1 MAQRKPRNLYIMK
14 ILRNDIYE
22 NLRMALSTL
31 LANKLRSFLTVF
43 GVVIGI
49 ITVMLIASIISGI
62 DVSVKKEVESFGTR
76 SIYISKYNPGIHIG
90 RLSREERMRK
100 ELTFDD
106 SVALAGL
113 PTVELSVPFLDI
125 TNNFFG
131 QKLLVSGGGKTT
143 AGVALQGTLPEFEK
157 AGTQVISEGRFFSEF
172 ESDNRENVC
181 VIGSK
186 VADDFF
192 PYSSAISQEI
202 KIGAD
207 QFRIV
212 GVLQKREQFLIGG
225 GSDDQNNV
233 IYLPFSVAKKLKPNA
248 DDVYVLAVA
257 RPGMMD
263 EAKDQV
269 RDLLR
274 IRRQVP
280 FTAPDNFGMETS
292 ESILDNFRSIT
303 SGLAIAMV
311 VISSV
316 GLMVGGI
323 GVMNIMLV
331 SVTERT
337 REIGVRKAIGARR
350 RDIMWQF
357 LIEAATL
364 TAIGGLVGLS
374 IGWLLTLL
382 LRIFLPSYVPL
393 WAPIG
398 GFVAS
403 VGIGLIFGIWPAWK
417 AARLDPIESLRY
429 E

>member
-1 MAQRKPRNLYIMK
+1 MK
-14 ILRNDIYE
+14 ILRSDIYE

-43 GVVIGI
+43 GVVIGV

-76 SIYISKYNPGIHIG
+76 SIFLSKYNPGIHVG

-100 ELTFDD
+100 ELTYDD
-106 SVALAGL
+106 AIALQSL
-113 PTVELSVPFLDI
+113 PAVEISVPFLDI

-143 AGVALQGTLPEFEK
+143 AGVALQGTLPEFER
-157 AGTQVISEGRFFSEF
+157 AGTQVISEGRFFTQSEN
-172 ESDNRENVC
+172 DTKQDVC

-192 PYSSAISQEI
+192 KFGSPVDQTI

-207 QFRIV
+207 DFRVV
-212 GVLQKREQFLIGG
+212 GVLQKREQFLISG

-233 IYLPFSVAKKLKPNA
+233 IYLPYEVARKLKPNA
-248 DDVYVLAVA
+248 DDVYIMAVA
-257 RPGMMD
+257 RAGMMD

-269 RDLLR
+269 RDMLR
-274 IRRQVP
+274 VRRQVP
-280 FTAPDNFGMETS
+280 FAAADNFGMETA

-303 SGLAIAMV
+303 AGLAIAMV

-337 REIGVRKAIGARR
+337 REIGVRKAIGAKRS
-350 RDIMWQF
+350 DIMWQF

-364 TAIGGLVGLS
+364 TGIGGIVGLS

-382 LRIFLPSYVPL
+382 LSLLLPSYVPL
-393 WAPIG
+393 WAPVG
-398 GFVAS
+398 GLVAS
-403 VGIGLIFGIWPAWK
+403 VGIGLIFGLWPAWK